1 MDETAAP
8 MTRAEFRRAA
18 ILGSEET
25 CPRCGARRSREQRY
39 CLDCGL
45 ELPVVDTTVAS
56 LRRRWIRR
64 LGWYPGDFVWTV
76 LLALLV
82 AAAGAAAAIVISER
96 RSGTG
101 TTGFEAATAA
111 IPVRAPAAVP
121 PARLRAPGSRPGRLT
136 WPRNANGWT
145 VVLVSY
151 PKITGRL
158 EALQTATQAA
168 KARLAQVGILDSGR
182 FASLQPGYFVVFAGI
197 YGVEDRRR
205 RRGRDGSRGGFPGGL
220 QPADRPL
227 APVYQTENICNSSGD
242 GVEWP
247 RVAPVREAFH
257 ALNGAEA
264 RV

>member
-1 MDETAAP
+1 VDETAAP

-121 PARLRAPGSRPGRLT
+121 PARLRAHAKKLAGAPAPGSRPGRLT

-197 YGVEDRRR
+197 YGSKTDADDAVATV
-205 RRGRDGSRGGFPGGL
+205 RGAGFPGAYSR
-220 QPADRPL
+220 Q
-227 APVYQTENICNSSGD
+227 I
-242 GVEWP
+242 
-247 RVAPVREAFH
+247 
-257 ALNGAEA
+257 A
-264 RV
+264 R